1 MFMKKLNKVSKTK
14 KKVDDDPLAG
24 DMSEFMKN
32 TKWQRVRFEFKPK
45 NKAVTIRMSEELLNE
60 LKKRA
65 EKLGLDYQ
73 KYIRMKLEHSIF
85 DDAA

>member
-1 MFMKKLNKVSKTK
+1 MKKLKKVSKK
-14 KKVDDDPLAG
+14 SKRAGIEDDPFTG
-24 DMSEFMKN
+24 DMSEFIKN